1 MTEQYHV
8 PGPGDPKYGVPGGT
22 IDPGDALDD
31 AEFARLDP
39 AQDQL
44 DNTVTEHDPK
54 RYAEE
59 GRGEVRPVGTEEAL
73 VKSRGQW
80 NQALR
85 RFYHDKTAMAGLIVF
100 VALSGFALVNTA
112 LNPNG
117 YTNLTTDYLVAP
129 SWKHPF
135 GTTTI
140 GVDLFQA
147 CMRGLIV
154 DLQVAFIV
162 AAVSTIIGIGVG
174 AAAGFFGGKID
185 AVLMQLVNLIL
196 MVPTLVV
203 LIVLSNTVRN
213 SSDSTVLLALL
224 VAALS
229 WTYMSR
235 LVRAEFLSLRKRD
248 FIEAARAI
256 GASPQRIIF
265 RHMLPNAMGPIA
277 VNTTLTMAGAVL
289 LESTLSFLG
298 LGIQPPDVSL
308 GHLLFDGQSYATVD
322 WWVFAFPAAIL
333 LLLILSIFV
342 VGDGLQAAVDPRKS
356 RNR

>member
-1 MTEQYHV
+1 MTEQFHE
-8 PGPGDPKYGVPGGT
+8 PGPGDPKYQRPGHT
-22 IDPGDALDD
+22 LDD
-31 AEFARLDP
+31 PEFARLDVP
-39 AQDQL
+39 L
-44 DNTVTEHDPK
+44 DEVDGTVEEHDPE

-59 GRGEVRPVGTEEAL
+59 GRGELRATGANEA

-80 NQALR
+80 NQAFR
-85 RFYHDKTAMAGLIVF
+85 RFAHDKTAMAGLILF
-100 VALSGFALVNTA
+100 VLLAGTALVNVL
-112 LNPNG
+112 LNPGG
-117 YTNLTTDYLVAP
+117 YTVSYSNAYLVPP
-129 SWKHPF
+129 SWQHPF
-135 GTTTI
+135 GTTLI
-140 GVDLFQA
+140 GIDLFQA

-162 AAVSTIIGIGVG
+162 AGVSTIIGIGVG
-174 AAAGFFGGKID
+174 ATAGFFGGKID
-185 AVLMQLVNLIL
+185 AALMQFVNLIL

-203 LIVLSNTVRN
+203 LIVLSNTLK
-213 SSDSTVLLALL
+213 SSSNTTVVLALL

-256 GASPQRIIF
+256 GASRRRIIF

-308 GHLLFDGQSYATVD
+308 GRLLFDGQSYATID
-322 WWVFAFPAAIL
+322 WWVFAFPAGIL
-333 LLLILSIFV
+333 LALILSIFV

-356 RNR
+356 RNRK